1 MSYYFPKRKSI
12 VYNEKLFN
20 KSSTQIH
27 LHPHIIKKNNE
38 VKIGINTLYNG
49 KLMLICA
56 CEATLKEQKDE
67 ER

>member
-20 KSSTQIH
+20 DTPPP
-27 LHPHIIKKNNE
+27 PHKKKNNE